1 MTKLSPVA
9 AASEGFR
16 LIRREPGAFLAWTGL
31 WLAWFVVT
39 AVALASG
46 RKVVVATA
54 VEHRTLWQI
63 VSHFGAF
70 TALLVGV
77 FLLLW
82 GTTAVAVFRAVLQ
95 PGERRFFYLRLGRDE
110 LRMALIS
117 LALFILAP
125 VFGGAPTFLLI
136 ALFSPLMAAIP
147 AAARDIAEVGALIT
161 VAVEVWLWVRLS
173 LIAVETFDE
182 RRFHL
187 SAYWPLTRGRFWY
200 LLGCY
205 VVFFL
210 IVFFLTALFL
220 SLTDLIVQA
229 GFHSGIGKG
238 DLWRRGGILGL
249 ALIVAALTAA
259 WLMVCQTLF
268 CACQACAYAVI
279 AGSRAEANT

>member
-1 MTKLSPVA
+1 MTGGSPIA

-39 AVALASG
+39 AAALASG

-70 TALLVGV
+70 TALLVGL

-95 PGERRFFYLRLGRDE
+95 PGDRRFSYLRLGRDE

-117 LALFILAP
+117 LALFSLAL

-147 AAARDIAEVGALIT
+147 AAARDIAEVGAWIT
-161 VAVEVWLWVRLS
+161 VAVEIWLGVRLS

-205 VVFFL
+205 AVFFV
-210 IVFFLTALFL
+210 IMFFVTALFL
-220 SLTDLIVQA
+220 TMS
-229 GFHSGIGKG
+229 GFIFQTTFAVGGGG
-238 DLWRRGGILGL
+238 DLWRRGGILGMALVL
-249 ALIVAALTAA
+249 AILAAG
-259 WLMVCQTLF
+259 WVMFGQVLF

-279 AGSRAEANT
+279 AGPRMAHATE